1 MKYKKIIDKTNIYKF
16 NNDICEKFL
25 NFWGKSEI
33 FNMPMV
39 LLLHKKN
46 PTI

>member
-1 MKYKKIIDKTNIYKF
+1 MKYKKIIDKTNIYTCNK
-16 NNDICEKFL
+16 DSWEKFL
-25 NFWGKSEI
+25 NFEYKSEI